1 MIGLD
6 GMRVSGTTL
15 DAGRCHG
22 FPLWRLAVLQF
33 PTGDGRIA
41 PMMQPLLRAAAAL
54 AGLVGLLA
62 LAGPAA
68 ALDLNSFRAQ
78 HRLPALSVS
87 SELLGA
93 AYEHAHALAGRGR
106 LDHAGFRQRV
116 GSIAS
121 TAAENVAYRCES
133 EDCVIK
139 MWSRSAGHRR
149 NMLMKGVTRYGI
161 ASATGGNGRTYWVL
175 ELGN

>member
-1 MIGLD
+1 
-6 GMRVSGTTL
+6 MRVSGTTL

-54 AGLVGLLA
+54 AGLVA
-62 LAGPAA
+62 LGGPAA

-87 SELLGA
+87 SELSGA

-106 LDHAGFRQRV
+106 LDHAGFRSRL
-116 GSIAS
+116 GTIAS
-121 TAAENVAYRCES
+121 TAAENVAYGCES